1 MTCITGVLQTRET
14 LTQAA
19 GRGRV
24 STLVALDAPF
34 NCSLQQLSSA
44 VKTLV
49 VRGRGVG
56 GGVKFGYFQSSWV
69 PFKGWMVDQAA
80 FWLISVL
87 KHFLKQ

>member
-49 VRGRGVG
+49 VRGREG
-56 GGVKFGYFQSSWV
+56 GDKFGYFQSSWV

-87 KHFLKQ
+87 KRFLKQ